1 MERIIMF
8 NDSFQNW
15 RSKEIPKAQ
24 LILTDLPYQLG
35 NNMYGSNPSW
45 YIGGD
50 NKIEAGICESVLR
63 KNPALQARGYVYTSR
78 KGRKEK
84 KATRIVGGGS
94 KFIIKWVQSKI
105 CTLFLIGGLI

>member
-1 MERIIMF
+1 MAMERIIMF

-50 NKIEAGICESVLR
+50 NKNGECKLAG
-63 KNPALQARGYVYTSR
+63 
-78 KGRKEK
+78 
-84 KATRIVGGGS
+84 
-94 KFIIKWVQSKI
+94 
-105 CTLFLIGGLI
+105 